1 MLKTSQ
7 ISRCKNKI
15 AHLKDSQQ
23 VSKSLK
29 PPVTNITYFLF
40 YVKVTQTFEPHVLL
54 KPNNP
59 TQICMWMYVQT
70 IVKITNYWLLHTC
83 FGMYMAYPKA
93 RNDELL
99 PACEETRWVNVCS
112 RPVCVCVC
120 LYVFTSRVCVCVC
133 VCVCECV
140 CLWVCVCVS
149 VCVCACV
156 CGWLCVCVCECVCVY
171 VCGVRACVRVCLC
184 VCMCVCVRGV
194 CVCLYVCVRGVCV
207 CVCVCACVRVCVC
220 LCLCVRVCVCLCVCV
235 YLCVCVSVSVC
246 VCLYVSV
253 WVCVCVCLCVCVY
266 VCARACV
273 WWNAAV
279 FAGGMDPDVSVCS
292 PVSLSGTARWLTA
305 SARLPPRNGSS
316 RRHVPAGAAATGRRP
331 CGCAWACERKVRV
344 AAGSPGYCRHLET
357 RNKVYMLIRKS
368 TILSFILNK

>member
-1 MLKTSQ
+1 
-7 ISRCKNKI
+7 
-15 AHLKDSQQ
+15 
-23 VSKSLK
+23 
-29 PPVTNITYFLF
+29 
-40 YVKVTQTFEPHVLL
+40 
-54 KPNNP
+54 
-59 TQICMWMYVQT
+59 MYVQT

-112 RPVCVCVC
+112 RPVCVCVSACVCMCVCLCVYLCVC
-120 LYVFTSRVCVCVC
+120 LYVCAWVRVCVWCLCFSVCVCLYVCVHECVCVC
-133 VCVCECV
+133 GVCVSLCVCVCMCV
-140 CLWVCVCVS
+140 CMSACVCVVSVFLCVCVS
-149 VCVCACV
+149 VCVYACV
-156 CGWLCVCVCECVCVY
+156 CV
-171 VCGVRACVRVCLC
+171 
-184 VCMCVCVRGV
+184 CVCVRGV
-194 CVCLYVCVRGVCV
+194 CVCECVSVCMF
-207 CVCVCACVRVCVC
+207 
-220 LCLCVRVCVCLCVCV
+220 LCVCV
-235 YLCVCVSVSVC
+235 RVSVCVCVSV
-246 VCLYVSV
+246 
-253 WVCVCVCLCVCVY
+253 Y
-266 VCARACV
+266 VCMCVCV

-357 RNKVYMLIRKS
+357 RNKGYMLIRKS